1 MPRSPFSSR
10 KNSRT
15 ASPAQRTRKPNRLQR
30 LWQKATS
37 STANK
42 ALYGSLVAIVGTIA
56 ALFLTSRG
64 SLAPSWNIFRDVVS
78 KIPGVGK
85 RLVWLVQTLIDLFM
99 SVIGVGL
106 KPGMVVTFRD
116 VKKEIVEKEKYKLAD
131 SVGTGNKTSDGKNTT
146 ALKIEEI
153 TVNHKKITD
162 ETKFIVIQA
171 KHGAPDVHIAPYPD
185 ADVPTKAKLPKWCKH
200 EDQKKSFSYA
210 VVIGFDT
217 KTGKDKPF
225 PVPRTLLQK
234 ADQDD
239 QITE

>member
-15 ASPAQRTRKPNRLQR
+15 ASPAPRTRKPNRLQR

-64 SLAPSWNIFRDVVS
+64 SLAPSWNIFQNMVS

-85 RLVWLVQTLIDLFM
+85 KIVWLVQSLLDLFM

-106 KPGMVVTFRD
+106 KIGDVVQFRGQD
-116 VKKEIVEKEKYKLAD
+116 RTIVEEKTLRKD
-131 SVGTGNKTSDGKNTT
+131 DGTKDNNAIKVSDVA
-146 ALKIEEI
+146 ALKDD
-153 TVNHKKITD
+153 NK
-162 ETKFIVIQA
+162 KFIL
-171 KHGAPDVHIAPYPD
+171 KT
-185 ADVPTKAKLPKWCKH
+185 VPSGSEKVTLCTYDLTKAPSK
-200 EDQKKSFSYA
+200 
-210 VVIGFDT
+210 
-217 KTGKDKPF
+217 GKELKDHLK
-225 PVPRTLLQK
+225 K
-234 ADQDD
+234 ADNLITYKTVYAAINTGQENKAFHFNRSDIKKCDNDD
-239 QITE
+239 QLEKKD

>member
-1 MPRSPFSSR
+1 MPSPFSR
-10 KNSRT
+10 KRSRT
-15 ASPAQRTRKPNRLQR
+15 ASPTPRTRKPNRLQR

-64 SLAPSWNIFRDVVS
+64 SLAPSWNIFRDLVS

-85 RLVWLVQTLIDLFM
+85 KIVGLVQTLLDLFM

-116 VKKEIVEKEKYKLAD
+116 VKKEIVEKNKYEVQKQSGAKKEH
-131 SVGTGNKTSDGKNTT
+131 N
-146 ALKIEEI
+146 AIKIEDI
-153 TVNHKKITD
+153 KVGNSNITD

-171 KHGAPDVHIAPYPD
+171 KHGAHDVWLAPYPKD
-185 ADVPTKAKLPKWCKH
+185 NKDVPAKDKLADWCKK
-200 EDQKKSFSYA
+200 DVQKKSFSYQVVLAPA
-210 VVIGFDT
+210 VPT
-217 KTGKDKPF
+217 KNKDKPF
-225 PVPRTLLQK
+225 PVPRTMLKK
-234 ADQDD
+234 ADQDE